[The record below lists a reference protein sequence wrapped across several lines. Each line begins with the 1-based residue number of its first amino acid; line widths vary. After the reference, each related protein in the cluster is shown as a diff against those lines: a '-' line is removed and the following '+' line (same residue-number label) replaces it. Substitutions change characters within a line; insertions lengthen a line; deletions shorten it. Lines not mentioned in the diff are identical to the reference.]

1 MTGVLILIAISATA
15 EALRRAH
22 EGDFLPLIGC
32 AFASAVY
39 LAVFVADWLA
49 RRDERT
55 GDA

>member
-1 MTGVLILIAISATA
+1 MTALLILIAISATG

-39 LAVFVADWLA
+39 LAVFAADWLA

-55 GDA
+55 EDA